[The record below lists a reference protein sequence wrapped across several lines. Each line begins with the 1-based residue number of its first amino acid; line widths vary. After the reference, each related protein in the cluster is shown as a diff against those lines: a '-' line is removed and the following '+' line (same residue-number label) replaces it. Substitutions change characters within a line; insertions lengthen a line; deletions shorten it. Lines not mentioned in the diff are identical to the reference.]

1 VFIVEQRP
9 WLGIWLTICFSGIR
23 GEATEKEW
31 GNDVLTMQP
40 MDWQICK
47 ICKYANG
54 LVGWIGWLR
63 RSLGCATTL
72 TRDQGGDTRTHILHF
87 WEDALLSLVFV
98 CATKKNQNKSVC
110 ACFYTD
116 KMSKA
121 HDVVSLIVHSVENTS
136 HKPCLFCSCLI
147 PVHKNGKGDWCVCE
161 HLESLSHQR
170 AQQYQPYWPYIHTR
184 MVCARSL
191 VSFDK
196 LNVTFGG

>member
-1 VFIVEQRP
+1 MIFHYKFALKTHQIRQEYSVHCWTERP

-72 TRDQGGDTRTHILHF
+72 TRDQEETHARTFSTLKKTHSFFPFLFAQPRRIKTRVF
-87 WEDALLSLVFV
+87 ALVSTQTRWARPMMLCLWLYTLLKTQVTSHAWFVLPWFPLTKIEKETGVFV
-98 CATKKNQNKSVC
+98 S
-110 ACFYTD
+110 
-116 KMSKA
+116 
-121 HDVVSLIVHSVENTS
+121 I
-136 HKPCLFCSCLI
+136 
-147 PVHKNGKGDWCVCE
+147 
-161 HLESLSHQR
+161 
-170 AQQYQPYWPYIHTR
+170 
-184 MVCARSL
+184 
-191 VSFDK
+191 
-196 LNVTFGG
+196 